1 MLPRLRSFMLLPS
14 LGLVIACAADEASR
28 KPVSTVQVFKSG
40 APFRGTNGIMFGP
53 QGRLWVA
60 SVVTPMLAV
69 LDPESG
75 ELLESY
81 GPEDGVKGPDD
92 VAFGP
97 DGSVYWTDISYG
109 EVGRRAPDGSVTVVG
124 SPGPGV
130 NPITFSDDGRLF
142 VSQCFFG
149 DKLFEIDPLGKEE
162 PRLITDQL
170 GPGCGLNGM
179 DWGSDDFLYGP
190 RWFAREVVKV
200 DVDTGQFETVAA
212 DFGVPAAVKFDSRG
226 RLHVLDSLRGEVVR
240 LDGDERTIVGRVP
253 ASSADN
259 LAFDAEDRLFVSSF
273 GDGFIIEVL
282 DADTNRT
289 VSPGG
294 LNMPGGLALLN
305 DRLYVADFF
314 ALRGLDAET
323 AGELYSARDII
334 GFSDLGSVMTVAT
347 SDANLVLTSWFDN
360 TVKLWDPESDSLVAA
375 FEGFGRPIHALAFDG
390 DIVVTEYDTGS
401 VIRFDPQAPETRT
414 AIATGLEEP
423 AGLAAAE
430 GELYVSDR
438 AAGAVFQV
446 IHDGRLLTPA
456 KKVAVELAGPEGMA
470 LGADGRLYV
479 VESAAGRVTSIETE
493 TGARAVVA
501 EGLEL
506 HVPAQGVFPS
516 TMLFNGIALGENHAF
531 VTGDVHNQIYRI
543 ER

>member
-75 ELLESY
+75 EVLESY
-81 GPEDGVKGPDD
+81 GPEDGIKGPDD

-212 DFGVPAAVKFDSRG
+212 DFGGSG
-226 RLHVLDSLRGEVVR
+226 GCQVR
-240 LDGDERTIVGRVP
+240 LAG
-253 ASSADN
+253 SA
-259 LAFDAEDRLFVSSF
+259 ARAR
-273 GDGFIIEVL
+273 
-282 DADTNRT
+282 
-289 VSPGG
+289 
-294 LNMPGGLALLN
+294 
-305 DRLYVADFF
+305 FF
-314 ALRGLDAET
+314 ARGGRAPRRRREDHRRASAGVERGQPRLRRRGPPL
-323 AGELYSARDII
+323 
-334 GFSDLGSVMTVAT
+334 
-347 SDANLVLTSWFDN
+347 
-360 TVKLWDPESDSLVAA
+360 
-375 FEGFGRPIHALAFDG
+375 
-390 DIVVTEYDTGS
+390 
-401 VIRFDPQAPETRT
+401 
-414 AIATGLEEP
+414 
-423 AGLAAAE
+423 
-430 GELYVSDR
+430 
-438 AAGAVFQV
+438 
-446 IHDGRLLTPA
+446 RLQL
-456 KKVAVELAGPEGMA
+456 
-470 LGADGRLYV
+470 R
-479 VESAAGRVTSIETE
+479 
-493 TGARAVVA
+493 
-501 EGLEL
+501 
-506 HVPAQGVFPS
+506 
-516 TMLFNGIALGENHAF
+516 
-531 VTGDVHNQIYRI
+531 
-543 ER
+543 